1 MREIAGKV
9 GLNQASLYN
18 HFVNKQALYEAVL
31 ERGLAPI
38 QRILK
43 EAAEGLDSEPAGQR
57 VLEALLDHLCSHPS
71 LPKLLQREVLDDGE
85 FFQRLLSTWLEPI
98 FDEGRRTV
106 AAVTWG
112 ANWDEKEIPLALLGF
127 YHLIFG
133 PFASRALMRRLSGV
147 DPLDPNE
154 RPVLVE
160 FLRRA
165 TRRLM
170 GIDSSV

>member
-112 ANWDEKEIPLALLGF
+112 ANWDEK
-127 YHLIFG
+127 
-133 PFASRALMRRLSGV
+133 
-147 DPLDPNE
+147 
-154 RPVLVE
+154 
-160 FLRRA
+160 
-165 TRRLM
+165 
-170 GIDSSV
+170 